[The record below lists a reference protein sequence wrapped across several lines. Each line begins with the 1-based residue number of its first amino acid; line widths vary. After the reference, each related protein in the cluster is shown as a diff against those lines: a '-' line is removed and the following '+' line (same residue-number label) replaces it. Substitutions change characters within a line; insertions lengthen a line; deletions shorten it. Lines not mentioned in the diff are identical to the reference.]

1 MNQRVRGER
10 MSKLLSELEK
20 QQMVV
25 QQIAKD
31 RQTRA
36 STHHTGDMKGGGA
49 RSLTRQQPNSLLGY
63 LTNEENFTDTFG
75 KGGLRSSEK

>member
-36 STHHTGDMKGGGA
+36 STHHTGDMNIF
-49 RSLTRQQPNSLLGY
+49 P
-63 LTNEENFTDTFG
+63 EEDI
-75 KGGLRSSEK
+75 S